1 MKRII
6 WKFAFFLPVLI
17 LFLSVN
23 YWVDPANRFSGGKYE
38 RGLAE
43 LVLAGKHAANVTDY
57 DERVFEKFYIAGT
70 THKKDLIVLGS
81 SRTLPIGAASGLFRD
96 KNYFNNSVS
105 GASLEDLMAI
115 YSLWRQKGL
124 LPSAIV
130 LGLDPWMLNRNSGQ
144 ARWRSLQADY
154 DAIEEVLWPGSVKPA
169 RRSRFPRDKLLTLF
183 SISYFQAG
191 WPRILSN
198 DRYYPTTDLSDEHSV
213 KLADGSLLYD
223 KDRRE
228 IGPEAVRREAIHL
241 AREEPVYSLGDFSE
255 LDADA
260 IRNLEAFLGLMKSD
274 GVKVVIYLPP
284 YHPVAYQLLVRSS
297 QYKIIED
304 AQKYYRRLA
313 KSMGI
318 RVLGSYDPIES
329 DANGDDFQDG
339 MHIKPSGIRKILSA
353 LDRRSPA

>member
-1 MKRII
+1 MTMKRII

-130 LGLDPWMLNRNSGQ
+130 LGLDPSYGGLHR
-144 ARWRSLQADY
+144 LF
-154 DAIEEVLWPGSVKPA
+154 IPGAAGGPF
-169 RRSRFPRDKLLTLF
+169 RRITTPSRK
-183 SISYFQAG
+183 
-191 WPRILSN
+191 
-198 DRYYPTTDLSDEHSV
+198 YY
-213 KLADGSLLYD
+213 G
-223 KDRRE
+223 R
-228 IGPEAVRREAIHL
+228 
-241 AREEPVYSLGDFSE
+241 
-255 LDADA
+255 
-260 IRNLEAFLGLMKSD
+260 
-274 GVKVVIYLPP
+274 
-284 YHPVAYQLLVRSS
+284 VRSNPPVVRAS
-297 QYKIIED
+297 
-304 AQKYYRRLA
+304 LA
-313 KSMGI
+313 TSC
-318 RVLGSYDPIES
+318 
-329 DANGDDFQDG
+329 
-339 MHIKPSGIRKILSA
+339 
-353 LDRRSPA
+353 